1 MPAINPRI
9 SVTVTPEVD
18 ALLAR
23 LSAISGASK
32 SSIIGDLVVT
42 SVPVLDRMATIIE
55 AAATAK
61 AEMHTQTLENLVAAE
76 SKFAELLGSSRQL
89 FDELTLPFAQVS
101 EVLGE
106 AEAAPERTHGRTR
119 QRPPARADS
128 APRPPLVTRGSGT
141 PENSV
146 NSPMKST
153 GVEGVLASAEKEA
166 EKEGDFEA
174 LGSNAKF
181 SVRPDD
187 VSKKQ
192 RPAKALK
199 RPSKASKAGRG
210 E

>member
-89 FDELTLPFAQVS
+89 FDELTLPFSQAP
-101 EVLGE
+101 EVLDE
-106 AEAAPERTHGRTR
+106 AEAVPERTHARALQRTR
-119 QRPPARADS
+119 ARADS

-141 PENSV
+141 PEISV

-153 GVEGVLASAEKEA
+153 GVEGVSASARK
-166 EKEGDFEA
+166 KGDFEA

-181 SVRPDD
+181 SARADD